1 MHWKGHEHVKLD
13 ETDKAIIGHLQDDGR
28 TPFSALGPAVGLSP
42 AAVRQRVLHLID
54 AGLMQIVAVT
64 DPKAVGFTVQALAG
78 VTVHGDID
86 TTSSALAKI
95 EEVDYVAIVTGRF
108 DIMVEVVVEDTDR
121 LLDVMNKIRRI
132 DGVNAL
138 EVFNFL
144 RLEKQTYNWGTR

>member
-1 MHWKGHEHVKLD
+1 MKLD
-13 ETDKAIIGHLQDDGR
+13 ETDKAIIEHLQGDGR
-28 TPFSALGPAVGLSP
+28 IPFSALGPAVGLSP

-54 AGLMQIVAVT
+54 SGLMQIVAVT

-78 VTVHGDID
+78 VSVAGDID
-86 TTSSALAKI
+86 AAAAALAGI

-108 DIMVEVVVEDTDR
+108 DIMVEVVVEDTDALLALMNR
-121 LLDVMNKIRRI
+121 LRSI
-132 DGVNAL
+132 DGVASL

>member
-1 MHWKGHEHVKLD
+1 MKLD
-13 ETDKAIIGHLQDDGR
+13 ETDKAIIEHLQDDGR
-28 TPFSALGPAVGLSP
+28 IPFSALGPAVGLSP
-42 AAVRQRVLHLID
+42 AAVRQRVLHLIES
-54 AGLMQIVAVT
+54 GLMQIVAVT

-78 VTVHGDID
+78 VSVAGDID
-86 TTSSALAKI
+86 AAAASLAGI

-121 LLDVMNKIRRI
+121 LLALMNRLRSI
-132 DGVNAL
+132 DGVASL